1 MKHNEFTSRIGLAF
15 NDDDENDSSKDNV
28 DDDSVGDTKIVNN
41 RLRWYLSSVCVCIF
55 LER

>member
-28 DDDSVGDTKIVNN
+28 DDDSVGDTKIVNS